1 MLGAT
6 AASYD
11 VFKDFNKHVLQKAV
25 KEINEITDITVTTEN
40 VRKGKSVIS
49 IRFTIKEKSPHV
61 INKEDAELFAG
72 AENAEIEEDENQILL
87 DGVVDTQYVDV
98 DDPNDFLAL
107 CASAL
112 PRDFTREQVHLLR
125 TLALDH
131 MPFTVSSLDEKELWL
146 HNYLDQKTQLMQAT
160 PNVASPFAWLRRA
173 VMEDW
178 K

>member
-1 MLGAT
+1 M
-6 AASYD
+6 
-11 VFKDFNKHVLQKAV
+11 
-25 KEINEITDITVTTEN
+25 
-40 VRKGKSVIS
+40 RKGKSVVS
-49 IRFTIKEKSPHV
+49 IRFIIKEKSPHV

-72 AENAEIEEDENQILL
+72 TEKAEIEEDENQILL

-107 CASAL
+107 CAAAL

-131 MPFTVSSLDEKELWL
+131 KPFTVSSLEESELWL
-146 HNYLDQKTQLMQAT
+146 HDYLFQKTQLMQAT